1 MITITEDKSSDM
13 FKYKA
18 IVETLDGKKVHL
30 VLPQVE
36 NFLYKLD
43 LAQREMGKVPNEFV
57 PVKYANEAS
66 LTQNNAMMNFMIGG
80 LFLAL
85 MLQIYLLTDPL
96 FTLHSRTYS
105 RTASSSLADPGPP
118 SRALGVRGEGS
129 CPTRCAAG
137 RQ

>member
-1 MITITEDKSSDM
+1 
-13 FKYKA
+13 
-18 IVETLDGKKVHL
+18 

-66 LTQNNAMMNFMIGG
+66 MQTNNAAMNFMIGG

-85 MLQIYLLTDPL
+85 ML
-96 FTLHSRTYS
+96 
-105 RTASSSLADPGPP
+105 
-118 SRALGVRGEGS
+118 
-129 CPTRCAAG
+129 
-137 RQ
+137 